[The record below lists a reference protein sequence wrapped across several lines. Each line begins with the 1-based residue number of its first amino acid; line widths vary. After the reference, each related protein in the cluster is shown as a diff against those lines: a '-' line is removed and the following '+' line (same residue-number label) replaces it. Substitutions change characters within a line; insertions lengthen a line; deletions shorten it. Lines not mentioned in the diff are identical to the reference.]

1 MNNTTGNNTTDR
13 KAGISLIVFI
23 VLLVF
28 TMVHHPA
35 GGSIEH
41 LMNVM
46 PILVITHAVAIFSLP
61 FGWVG
66 FRGFTQRL
74 GADNF
79 WSILGFAM
87 VSLALIAALLAG
99 TTNGMVL
106 PIFLQ
111 SYKDASPE
119 TMAAINPI
127 MRYGFAINHAFDY
140 IYTGA
145 FCVAILCWS
154 VAIVLTRKLPVW
166 VGWFGM
172 VVALGTAAIFVSGVS
187 VNSLHGLHIFGGCVL
202 VWVLVVAGA
211 LGWRNYFNF
220 SRIRH

>member
-1 MNNTTGNNTTDR
+1 MNNSPDR

-41 LMNVM
+41 LVNVI
-46 PILVITHAVAIFSLP
+46 PILVITHAAAIASLP

-66 FRGFTQRL
+66 FRGLTHRL
-74 GADNF
+74 GVDDF

-87 VSLALIAALLAG
+87 VSLGLIAALLAA
-99 TTNGMVL
+99 TTNGLVL

-111 SYKDASPE
+111 SYKDAGPD
-119 TMAAINPI
+119 TLAAINPI
-127 MRYGFAINHAFDY
+127 MKYGFAINHAFDY

-154 VAIVLTRKLPVW
+154 IAIVHTRKLPVW
-166 VGWFGM
+166 VGWFGI
-172 VVALGTAAIFVSGVS
+172 VLAVGTAAIFISGVA
-187 VNSLHGLHIFGGCVL
+187 VNSVHGLHIFGACVL
-202 VWVLVVAGA
+202 AWVLVVAGRMFLA
-211 LGWRNYFNF
+211 
-220 SRIRH
+220 